1 MIRPPAPPAGEQQGA
16 AAAAALKDAGNA
28 HFQAKRF
35 EEALECYTRALALAP
50 HNHLLWSNSS
60 MARAALNQWF
70 ESEADAA
77 RAVQLVPG
85 FVKGYYR
92 VAKAQLEQ
100 GKCEQAIASAAA
112 GLALDPT
119 DRSGSVKDF
128 QKLQA
133 AAEAQLQQQLAQAQ
147 RDSNSDDAAAAALDE
162 HDGLESHEPDAIDS
176 SGVGSEDRRFSIK
189 EFKTV
194 NELGTGNFSTILTV
208 EHKRTGKRYA
218 LKVIDKSEAS
228 RIKRRHP
235 NVYNEIYMEKRALTK

>member
-1 MIRPPAPPAGEQQGA
+1 
-16 AAAAALKDAGNA
+16 
-28 HFQAKRF
+28 
-35 EEALECYTRALALAP
+35 
-50 HNHLLWSNSS
+50 LLVCTT
-60 MARAALNQWF
+60 AQ
-70 ESEADAA
+70 DAA

-235 NVYNEIYMEKRALTK
+235 NVYNEIYMEKRALTKVSESLLIFQSVTKAMYHIEGFIAVLGVCLARMRRLKIEQ